1 MWGLKPVCEKT
12 EEESHTANLKKGM
25 DANSG
30 MAVDIDDV
38 IRYGVMEQRTTTTH
52 DDI

>member
-1 MWGLKPVCEKT
+1 MWGLKPVCEKI
-12 EEESHTANLKKGM
+12 EEESHMANLKKGV

-38 IRYGVMEQRTTTTH
+38 FRYGVME
-52 DDI
+52 